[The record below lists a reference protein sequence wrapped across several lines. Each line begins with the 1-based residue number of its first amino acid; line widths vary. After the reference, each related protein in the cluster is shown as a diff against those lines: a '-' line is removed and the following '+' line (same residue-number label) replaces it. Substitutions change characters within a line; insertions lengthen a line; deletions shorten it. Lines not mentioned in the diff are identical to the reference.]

1 MMTRGKGRECKTM
14 LVNIDNLVP
23 QDHFL
28 RKLDA
33 TVSFEFVYEIM
44 APLYS
49 DRGRPSVAPALLIKM
64 LLIGYFY
71 NIDSERK
78 LEEEVNPES
87 VKLGQA
93 GKAIRNSIRVK

>member
-23 QDHFL
+23 QEHFL
-28 RKLDA
+28 RRVDA

-49 DRGRPSVAPALLIKM
+49 DRGRPSVDPALLIKM
-64 LLIGYFY
+64 LLIGYFVT
-71 NIDSERK
+71 IQSGQGKERRK
-78 LEEEVNPES
+78 RCLKRLPLQRR
-87 VKLGQA
+87 KH
-93 GKAIRNSIRVK
+93 

>member
-1 MMTRGKGRECKTM
+1 MRHDDQRQRQRAQDHA
-14 LVNIDNLVP
+14 VNIDNLVP
-23 QDHFL
+23 QEHFL

-33 TVSFEFVYEIM
+33 TVSFDFVYEIM

-49 DRGRPSVAPALLIKM
+49 DKGRPSVDPALLIKM

-78 LEEEVNPES
+78 LEKEVKYNI
-87 VKLGQA
+87 A
-93 GKAIRNSIRVK
+93 

>member
-1 MMTRGKGRECKTM
+1 M

-23 QDHFL
+23 QEHFL
-28 RKLDA
+28 RRVDA

-49 DRGRPSVAPALLIKM
+49 DRGRPSVDPALLIKM

-71 NIDSERK
+71 IVSANKS
-78 LEEEVNPES
+78 
-87 VKLGQA
+87 
-93 GKAIRNSIRVK
+93 